1 MENGPKLA
9 SRILEKLTDI
19 QVRASLLKMP
29 SYFNESLELNPMLM
43 VRRE

>member
-19 QVRASLLKMP
+19 QVRAFIFKMLFI
-29 SYFNESLELNPMLM
+29 SFKA
-43 VRRE
+43 